1 MKKLEKQQ
9 IIDGVRQK
17 FEKASFAV
25 LVKNKG
31 LSVAEFT
38 GLRSKLKQARIDA
51 KVVKN
56 TLVIRAIESNSYR
69 VLKDFYKGPTITLW
83 AYDDP
88 VTLAKIVT
96 EFLKDQQ
103 KAELLVGAIND
114 RVLNAT
120 DIAKLSTL
128 PSKNELLAKMLGS
141 LKSPTTGFV
150 NVLAGIPRSFLNV
163 LNAIKEQKSNQ
174 N

>member
-1 MKKLEKQQ
+1 LKKSEKQQ

-17 FEKASFAV
+17 FERASFAV

-31 LSVAEFT
+31 LSVADFT
-38 GLRSKLKQARIDA
+38 NLRSKLKQVKIEA

-56 TLVIRAIESNSYR
+56 TLAIRAIESNNYK

-83 AYDDP
+83 AYEDP
-88 VTLAKIVT
+88 VTLAKILT

-103 KAELLVGAIND
+103 RAEILIGAIND
-114 RVLNAT
+114 KVINAA
-120 DIAKLSTL
+120 DITKLSTL

-141 LKSPTTGFV
+141 FKSPTTGFV
-150 NVLAGIPRSFLNV
+150 NVLAGVPRSFLNV
-163 LNAIKEQKSNQ
+163 LNAIKEQKSN
-174 N
+174 

>member
-1 MKKLEKQQ
+1 MKKSEKQQ

-17 FEKASFAV
+17 FERASFAV

-31 LSVAEFT
+31 LSVADFT
-38 GLRSKLKQARIDA
+38 NLRSKLKQVKIEA

-56 TLVIRAIESNSYR
+56 TLAIRAIESNNYK

-83 AYDDP
+83 AYEDP
-88 VTLAKIVT
+88 VTLAKILT

-103 KAELLVGAIND
+103 RAEILIGAIND
-114 RVLNAT
+114 KVINAA
-120 DIAKLSTL
+120 DITKLSTL

-141 LKSPTTGFV
+141 FKSPTTGFV
-150 NVLAGIPRSFLNV
+150 NVLAGVPRSFLNV
-163 LNAIKEQKSNQ
+163 LNAIKEQKSN
-174 N
+174 